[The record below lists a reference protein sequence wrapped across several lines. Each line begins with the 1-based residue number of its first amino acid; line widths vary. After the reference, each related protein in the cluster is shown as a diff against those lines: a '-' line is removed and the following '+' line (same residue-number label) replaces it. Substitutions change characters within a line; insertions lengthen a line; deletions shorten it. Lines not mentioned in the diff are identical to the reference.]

1 MFFFKIC
8 FQNLI
13 IKISYEF
20 FQILS
25 FFVHFQKI
33 FKIFKIIKTD
43 LNDLIVKYFIYES
56 HKYRNSNL

>member
-33 FKIFKIIKTD
+33 FKIIKID

-56 HKYRNSNL
+56 HKYKNSNL

>member
-33 FKIFKIIKTD
+33 FKIIKID

>member
-1 MFFFKIC
+1 M
-8 FQNLI
+8 

-33 FKIFKIIKTD
+33 FKIIKTD

-56 HKYRNSNL
+56 QKYRNSNL